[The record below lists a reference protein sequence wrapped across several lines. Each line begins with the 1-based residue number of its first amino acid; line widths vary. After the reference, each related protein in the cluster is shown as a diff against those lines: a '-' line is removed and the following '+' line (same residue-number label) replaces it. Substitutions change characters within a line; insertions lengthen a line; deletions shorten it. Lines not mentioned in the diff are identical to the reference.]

1 MTKLHIT
8 GVHIYVLKIKP
19 IKNQVKP
26 PQIGL
31 STFLRATKV
40 IKGIRAIRVQQ
51 VRQVLKVKQ
60 VLPDRR
66 AFPVHHSSFM

>member
-31 STFLRATKV
+31 SMFLKATK
-40 IKGIRAIRVQQ
+40 GTRAIKVQQ

-60 VLPDRR
+60 VLPGRKV
-66 AFPVHHSSFM
+66 FPVHPSSSM

>member
-31 STFLRATKV
+31 SMFLRAIKETKA
-40 IKGIRAIRVQQ
+40 IKVQ
-51 VRQVLKVKQ
+51 QVLKVKQ

-66 AFPVHHSSFM
+66 VSPARLSSFM